1 MWVTN
6 YFQTRFCF
14 TVRVL
19 WVTILSIQWYRFCL
33 GVHLLKDLHWKSC
46 GWCWRSS
53 LGWRPCVWCNL
64 GLGSLICLEPWWK
77 ALQVNTREEVNA
89 SASVKRWQDEIFNLQ
104 QLELTSLLQS
114 WRGQCHHHQQI
125 NYLLWNVGGLD
136 LFSLV
141 LLHSL
146 SLPVQF
152 LILAVLSF
160 AFILWVASC
169 GT

>member
-53 LGWRPCVWCNL
+53 LGWRPCVWYNL

-89 SASVKRWQDEIFNLQ
+89 SASVKWWQDEIFNLQ
-104 QLELTSLLQS
+104 QLELTSLATLKGS
-114 WRGQCHHHQQI
+114 MSSSANKLPSVKC
-125 NYLLWNVGGLD
+125 GGLD

-160 AFILWVASC
+160 AFILRVASC

>member
-6 YFQTRFCF
+6 YLQTRFCF
-14 TVRVL
+14 TVWVL
-19 WVTILSIQWYRFCL
+19 WVTILSIQWYRLGL

-46 GWCWRSS
+46 GLCWRSS
-53 LGWRPCVWCNL
+53 LGWRPCVWHNL
-64 GLGSLICLEPWWK
+64 GLGSLICLEPQVESTASEYTWRGKCISSFSQTMVRWD
-77 ALQVNTREEVNA
+77 LQSPAVRA
-89 SASVKRWQDEIFNLQ
+89 
-104 QLELTSLLQS
+104 LTSLLQS

-152 LILAVLSF
+152 YVLF
-160 AFILWVASC
+160 NFSC
-169 GT
+169 